1 MISIL
6 IPTYNYDAS
15 PLVHKLKQLA
25 DGMAIQYEIIVS
37 DDGSVDKLKEN
48 QSIDEIEECTFL
60 NNDENLGR
68 AGNINRLVK
77 NAKYRYCLLLDCD
90 VSPVSPDFLSKYI
103 NMLQPEQICF
113 GGITYNKEKPTTGIL
128 RWKYGRYQEARSVDE
143 RKRSPYRFLL
153 TSNLLF
159 DKRSIGKKLF
169 DDRIKTYGYEDLLL
183 AQYLKRERIPVHHID
198 NAVVHENLETSSIY
212 LEKTKTALTN
222 LARIVKEDLIDKD
235 LTGISKWGE
244 ISKKLGLSGIFL
256 FFYKRWK
263 ARMEEQFLGKD
274 PHLMLFKIYKLGFYL
289 ERY

>member
-15 PLVHKLKQLA
+15 PLVRKLKQLA
-25 DGMAIQYEIIVS
+25 DDIAIDHEIIVS
-37 DDGSVDKLKEN
+37 DDGSAEKLMEN
-48 QSIDEIEECTFL
+48 QRIEEIEDCTFL

-68 AGNINRLVK
+68 AGNINRLVQ

-90 VSPVSPDFLSKYI
+90 VSPVSTDFLSNYI
-103 NMLQPEQICF
+103 KKMQPDKICF
-113 GGITYNKEKPTTGIL
+113 GGITYNKEKPTSGIL
-128 RWKYGRYQEARSVDE
+128 RWKYGRYQEARSVK
-143 RKRSPYRFLL
+143 KRRSSPYRFLL

-159 DKRSIGKKLF
+159 DKQIIGEKLF

-183 AQYLKRERIPVHHID
+183 AQYLKREKVPVHHID

-244 ISKKLGLSGIFL
+244 ISKKLGISGIFL
-256 FFYKRWK
+256 FFYKKWK
-263 ARMEEQFLGKD
+263 VKMEEQFLSKD

-289 ERY
+289 ERC